1 MYRSVTTVYLLHH
14 MPSAHTMLKGYQA
27 QISAS
32 RGAGMAGVG
41 EQARLAPTV
50 RALLDVVNDDY
61 DPRGPST
68 PRE

>member
-50 RALLDVVNDDY
+50 RALIEVVNDDH

-68 PRE
+68 PR

>member
-1 MYRSVTTVYLLHH
+1 
-14 MPSAHTMLKGYQA
+14 MLKGYQA

-50 RALLDVVNDDY
+50 RALIEVVNDDY

-68 PRE
+68 SR

>member
-1 MYRSVTTVYLLHH
+1 MYRFLTTVYLFHH

-27 QISAS
+27 QIAAT

-50 RALLDVVNDDY
+50 RALLEVVNDDH
-61 DPRGPST
+61 DPR
-68 PRE
+68 RA

>member
-1 MYRSVTTVYLLHH
+1 MYRFLTTVYLLHH

-27 QISAS
+27 QISAA

-41 EQARLAPTV
+41 EQSRLAPTV
-50 RALLDVVNDDY
+50 RALLDVVNADY
-61 DPRGPST
+61 DPRGSSS